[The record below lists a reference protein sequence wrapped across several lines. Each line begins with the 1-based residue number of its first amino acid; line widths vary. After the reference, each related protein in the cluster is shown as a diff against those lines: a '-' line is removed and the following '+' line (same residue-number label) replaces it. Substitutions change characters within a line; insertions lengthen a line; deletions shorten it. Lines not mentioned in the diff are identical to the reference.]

1 MSRGLIA
8 LALLV
13 MLTLG
18 GTGCEQQRV
27 KEFKAAQALLTENP
41 QALDGRFN
49 AQLTLCRSIG
59 RKTGRPIGAGTEFE
73 MREESQVGA
82 VLEVS
87 GVEPGEVNMFHLVWI
102 KPGEKEIFRR
112 YAEVK
117 VEPAEQGYR
126 AVIQW
131 KKFEDRF
138 WLREEVQESET
149 PSFMLSGTLD
159 TSLDKQR
166 EPGEYR
172 YRVYFNR
179 ELLFDQPF
187 TLKGA

>member
-1 MSRGLIA
+1 MPRRLLA
-8 LALLV
+8 LALSLV
-13 MLTLG
+13 IALG
-18 GTGCEQQRV
+18 ILGCEQRRV
-27 KEFKAAQALLTENP
+27 QEFKAGQALLAENP
-41 QALDGRFN
+41 QALDGKLN

-59 RKTGRPIGAGTEFE
+59 RKSGRPIGAGTEFE

-126 AVIQW
+126 AVVQW
-131 KKFEDRF
+131 KKFDDRHY
-138 WLREEVQESET
+138 LREDVQERES
-149 PSFMLSGTLD
+149 PSFSLTSELD
-159 TSLDKQR
+159 TSFKKQR

-172 YRVYFNR
+172 FRVYFNR
-179 ELLFDQPF
+179 ELLFDQAF
-187 TLKGA
+187 TLENA

>member
-1 MSRGLIA
+1 MPRGLIA
-8 LALLV
+8 LALLLA
-13 MLTLG
+13 LTLAG
-18 GTGCEQQRV
+18 SGCGQRRLE
-27 KEFKAAQALLTENP
+27 EFKAGQALLAENP
-41 QALDGRFN
+41 NALDGKFN

-87 GVEPGEVNMFHLVWI
+87 GVEPGEVNMLHLVWI

-126 AVIQW
+126 AVVQW
-131 KKFEDRF
+131 KKFDERHY
-138 WLREEVQESET
+138 LREEVQERDSLSFSLMSE
-149 PSFMLSGTLD
+149 LD
-159 TSLDKQR
+159 TSFKKQR

-172 YRVYFNR
+172 FRVYFNR

>member
-8 LALLV
+8 LALLLV
-13 MLTLG
+13 IALGTL
-18 GTGCEQQRV
+18 GCEQQRV
-27 KEFKAAQALLTENP
+27 QEFKAGQALLAENP
-41 QALDGRFN
+41 QALDGKFR
-49 AQLTLCRSIG
+49 AELTLCRSIG

-82 VLEVS
+82 VLEVA
-87 GVEPGEVNMFHLVWI
+87 GVAPGEVNMFHLVWI

-117 VEPAEQGYR
+117 VEPSEQGYR

-131 KKFEDRF
+131 KKFDDRHA
-138 WLREEVQESET
+138 LREEVQESEAL
-149 PSFMLSGTLD
+149 SFNLSSTLD

-172 YRVYFNR
+172 FRVYFNR
-179 ELLFDQPF
+179 ELLFDQAF
-187 TLKGA
+187 TLKSA

>member
-1 MSRGLIA
+1 MPRGLVA
-8 LALLV
+8 LAALLI
-13 MLTLG
+13 LGASTL
-18 GTGCEQQRV
+18 GCEQQRV
-27 KEFKAAQALLTENP
+27 QEFKAGQALLAENP
-41 QALDGRFN
+41 QALDGKFR
-49 AQLTLCRSIG
+49 AELTLCRSIG

-82 VLEVS
+82 VLEVA
-87 GVEPGEVNMFHLVWI
+87 GVAPGEVNMFHLVWI

-117 VEPAEQGYR
+117 VEPSEQGYR

-131 KKFEDRF
+131 KKFDDRHA
-138 WLREEVQESET
+138 LREEVQESEG
-149 PSFMLSGTLD
+149 LSYSLSSTLD

-172 YRVYFNR
+172 FRVYFNR
-179 ELLFDQPF
+179 ELLFDQAF
-187 TLKGA
+187 TLKNA